1 MSRADVV
8 RVDAKGDPDRG
19 DFELRELVA
28 RFVVRAVADLD
39 ALLAQ
44 HPTPTEPLRAAAA
57 AIAHRLAGSCGTFG
71 LAAPAALARDLERR
85 ALGGERL
92 AILREDLERLH
103 QAITRCGPPPAA
115 IDSGAAPAP
124 SEVVAESREAATVG
138 LRILC
143 IEDDPD
149 IAFLLKTTL
158 LLDGNVVEVVADGV
172 LGWERMCGE
181 APPDFAPPDLVLLDL
196 SLPGLTGDEI
206 LLRRAAHVRAS
217 RIPVLV
223 LSARLLGALP
233 ITGEAGRGV
242 AWLPKPFDV
251 AELRRRL
258 VELVVAERAR

>member
-1 MSRADVV
+1 M
-8 RVDAKGDPDRG
+8 DAKGDPDRG
-19 DFELRELVA
+19 DVALSELVA
-28 RFVVRAVADLD
+28 RFVVRAAADLD

-44 HPTPTEPLRAAAA
+44 HPTPAEPLRVAAA

-71 LAAPAALARDLERR
+71 LAEPAALARDLERR

-92 AILREDLERLH
+92 AILRADLERLH

-115 IDSGAAPAP
+115 IDKETAPATC
-124 SEVVAESREAATVG
+124 EVVVESGDAATVG

-158 LLDGNVVEVVADGV
+158 VLDGNVVEVVADGV
-172 LGWERMCGE
+172 LGWERMCG
-181 APPDFAPPDLVLLDL
+181 DAPPDLVLLDL

-206 LLRRAAHVRAS
+206 LLRRAAHARAS

-223 LSARLLGALP
+223 LSARLLGDLP
-233 ITGEAGRGV
+233 IRGAAGRGV

>member
-1 MSRADVV
+1 MHE
-8 RVDAKGDPDRG
+8 KGDQDRG
-19 DFELRELVA
+19 DVELRALVA
-28 RFVVRAVADLD
+28 RFVVRAVGDLD

-85 ALGGERL
+85 ALRGERL
-92 AILREDLERLH
+92 AVLRADLERLQ
-103 QAITRCGPPPAA
+103 QAITRCGPPAA
-115 IDSGAAPAP
+115 ATDNEVASATSDVAVEP
-124 SEVVAESREAATVG
+124 SEAATAG

-172 LGWERMCGE
+172 LGWERMCGD

-196 SLPGLTGDEI
+196 SLPGMTGDEI
-206 LLRRAAHVRAS
+206 LLRRAAHARAS

-223 LSARLLGALP
+223 LSARLLGDLP
-233 ITGEAGRGV
+233 VTGDAGRGV
-242 AWLPKPFDV
+242 GWLPKPFDV